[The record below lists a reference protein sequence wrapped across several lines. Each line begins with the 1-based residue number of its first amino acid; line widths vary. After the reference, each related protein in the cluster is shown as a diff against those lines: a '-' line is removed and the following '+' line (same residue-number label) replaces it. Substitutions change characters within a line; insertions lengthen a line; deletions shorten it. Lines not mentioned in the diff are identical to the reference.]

1 MMSSTPAAIPPATT
15 ATGTP
20 SSEAECQGGDKELA
34 GHRKLLNDY
43 FDIIIYKVLQ
53 ISLR

>member
-1 MMSSTPAAIPPATT
+1 MSSAPSAIPPATA

-20 SSEAECQGGDKELA
+20 FSEAECRGGDKELA

-43 FDIIIYKVLQ
+43 FDIYKVLQ